1 MISDRLWQLLIKTY
15 EPLSGLISKG
25 AIDLAAVQPV
35 TPDRLANYCIIGYST
50 GSALPDI
57 FDIAISPNKE
67 TRELLVNRPQRH
79 EILSGKQ
86 MRAGYITHVGG
97 IFQGQEPEQSMQFQ
111 RVGVRSKELI
121 PFGQGVND
129 ADAIEATRLA
139 GHDRR
144 RGAFQSQLGGASDR
158 SGRDPEIRQD
168 RAPRGVLTTT
178 PRWLVM
184 RRPCEHHATTNP

>member
-1 MISDRLWQLLIKTY
+1 VISDRLWQLLIKTY

-35 TPDRLANYCIIGYST
+35 TPDRLANYYIIGYST

-67 TRELLVNRPQRH
+67 TRELLVNRPRRH

-86 MRAGYITHVGG
+86 MRAGYITHVGR
-97 IFQGQEPEQSMQFQ
+97 IFQGQESEQSIQFQ

-121 PFGQGVND
+121 PFGQGVNY

-139 GHDRR
+139 AMIDVEAHFNLNWVAPPIGVAVIPR
-144 RGAFQSQLGGASDR
+144 LGKIALREVS
-158 SGRDPEIRQD
+158 
-168 RAPRGVLTTT
+168 
-178 PRWLVM
+178 
-184 RRPCEHHATTNP
+184 